1 MITDPFDHAMGAPV
15 SSQLAVTASSI
26 DVESQMKSLYER
38 QDAWP
43 QTVDWD
49 AVDAERWTLF
59 P

>member
-1 MITDPFDHAMGAPV
+1 MITDPFDHAMGVPV
-15 SSQLAVTASSI
+15 SSELAVTASSI
-26 DVESQMKSLYER
+26 NVQAQMESPHAP

-43 QTVDWD
+43 QIVDWD